1 MPTPRKYNTDAERY
15 AAYRQRKKDARL
27 KELQAK
33 GLPPLPA
40 IPTIPGTRRWS
51 ALNELASHLLMTE
64 RDEME
69 SYRDDRS
76 ESWQEGDNGQ
86 EFDERFESLQAALE
100 RLADMDWP
108 KRS

>member
-1 MPTPRKYNTDAERY
+1 
-15 AAYRQRKKDARL
+15 
-27 KELQAK
+27 
-33 GLPPLPA
+33 
-40 IPTIPGTRRWS
+40 
-51 ALNELASHLLMTE
+51 MTE